1 MTPGQTIKLVADVF
15 ETAEADVEIFDRRLQ
30 EAGLRTSTGGR
41 GTSAPHVCADDVIRL
56 TLAVLIVKRPARTA
70 ATITE
75 WWAFPLASERLKRS
89 EKAVL
94 PPKLRAAID
103 NVTLGEALSALLQ
116 DCVDANLDSI
126 EFDVELIPH
135 DKRAYLKFSDGK
147 TEIVLTFG
155 GLLDTDESRE
165 RFLTTHLI
173 YQDAF
178 VELAKAMRVA

>member
-1 MTPGQTIKLVADVF
+1 MTPGQAIKLVADIF
-15 ETAEADVEIFDRRLQ
+15 ETTEADVEIFDRRLQ
-30 EAGLRTSTGGR
+30 ETGLRTSTGGR
-41 GTSAPHVCADDVIRL
+41 GTSAPHVSTDDVIRL
-56 TLAVLIVKRPARTA
+56 TLAALTVKRPARTA
-70 ATITE
+70 AMISE
-75 WWAFPLASERLKRS
+75 WWALPLVSDKLKRS

-94 PPKLRAAID
+94 PPKLRAAIN
-103 NVTLGEALSALLQ
+103 NVTLGEALNALLQ

-135 DKRAYLKFSDGK
+135 DKRAYLKFSHGK
-147 TEIVLTFG
+147 TETVLTFG

-178 VELAKAMRVA
+178 VELAEALRG